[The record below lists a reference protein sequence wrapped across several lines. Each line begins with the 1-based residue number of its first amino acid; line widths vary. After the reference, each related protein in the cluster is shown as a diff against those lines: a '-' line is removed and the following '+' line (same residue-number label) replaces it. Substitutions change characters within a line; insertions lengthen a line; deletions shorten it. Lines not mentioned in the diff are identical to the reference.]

1 MRSERR
7 TENPEDEGSTPSHPT
22 FDITGK
28 QALPLYP
35 YREKLPE
42 QPACGQAAT
51 MHMWCEWLALLPSK
65 QAARVQVPS
74 YALCRSSTIGGVA
87 AL

>member
-22 FDITGK
+22 FDIKGK

-42 QPACGQAAT
+42 QPACRQAAT
-51 MHMWCEWLALLPSK
+51 SIC
-65 QAARVQVPS
+65 
-74 YALCRSSTIGGVA
+74 GVNG
-87 AL
+87 